1 MLALAARSAGSGRA
15 GVDTSGPVARTMR
28 GAGRQLAARLEKE
41 CGGDAACRV
50 KRAYALALAR
60 QPEAQEVEEA
70 RAFVAGGGA
79 WEDFA
84 LAMLNRNEFVYV
96 P

>member
-1 MLALAARSAGSGRA
+1 MLALAR
-15 GVDTSGPVARTMR
+15 
-28 GAGRQLAARLEKE
+28 E
-41 CGGDAACRV
+41 
-50 KRAYALALAR
+50 
-60 QPEAQEVEEA
+60 PEAAELSQA
-70 RAFVAGGGA
+70 REFVAGGGP

>member
-1 MLALAARSAGSGRA
+1 M
-15 GVDTSGPVARTMR
+15 MR
-28 GAGRQLAARLEKE
+28 GAAKKFAARLEAE
-41 CGGDAACRV
+41 CGGDAECRV
-50 KRAYALALAR
+50 KRAYVLALAR
-60 QPEAQEVEEA
+60 EPEAEEKKQA
-70 RAFVAGGGA
+70 REFVATGGP